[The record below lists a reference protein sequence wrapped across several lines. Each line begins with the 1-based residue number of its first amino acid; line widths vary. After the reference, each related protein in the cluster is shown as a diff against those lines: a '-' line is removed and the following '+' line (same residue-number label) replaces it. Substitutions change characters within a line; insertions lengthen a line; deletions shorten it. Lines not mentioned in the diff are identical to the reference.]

1 MKILELLANAAFW
14 IFIGG
19 MFFSMFKQT
28 YIVSAFLL
36 LISIFLFIIF
46 LIAKLIQKLMSKKSG
61 GDSVEG

>member
-1 MKILELLANAAFW
+1 MKILELIANAAFW

-28 YIVSAFLL
+28 HIVSAFLL
-36 LISIFLFIIF
+36 TTSVVLFVIY

>member
-36 LISIFLFIIF
+36 SISIFLFIIF